1 MPRSRSDD
9 ALFYAT
15 KDVVDVVYRYRPDR
29 KFWPEL
35 RPSDERRLRAL
46 LAGHQDFVTLPVADR
61 ILTQIGL
68 HIWMLPAPRHVAHAQ
83 DGSHVL
89 R

>member
-1 MPRSRSDD
+1 VPRSHSDD
-9 ALFYAT
+9 ALFYRT
-15 KDVVDVVYRYRPDR
+15 KEVVDVVYRYRPDR
-29 KFWPEL
+29 AFWPEL

-46 LAGHQDFVTLPVADR
+46 ISGEQDFVTLPVADR

-68 HIWMLPAPRHVAHAQ
+68 HIWMLPEPRHVMQ
-83 DGSHVL
+83 TDDGLTL